1 MFLLPCYF
9 ALFILYF
16 MTDFN
21 ILYQMATK
29 PLTTEAIALTEKKMD
44 MALED
49 IIKMSKNPK
58 SRGRK
63 QRRVPVRSFFLWK
76 QAYLSDIFSLFLGCH
91 HNIWILCPF
100 RTKFR
105 SFPIILLKINLQ
117 RFDVLWIQ
125 DRHLD
130 RYEMVAAKVHYL
142 FIYFAHDLTFLCVF
156 QRW

>member
-63 QRRVPVRSFFLWK
+63 QRRIPVSFFFGESKLTSLI
-76 QAYLSDIFSLFLGCH
+76 LSIIYALFS
-91 HNIWILCPF
+91 WAV
-100 RTKFR
+100 
-105 SFPIILLKINLQ
+105 III
-117 RFDVLWIQ
+117 
-125 DRHLD
+125 
-130 RYEMVAAKVHYL
+130 YESSVHSEQNSE
-142 FIYFAHDLTFLCVF
+142 VS
-156 QRW
+156 Q

>member
-1 MFLLPCYF
+1 
-9 ALFILYF
+9 

-63 QRRVPVRSFFLWK
+63 QRRVPVRSLFFFCESKLTS
-76 QAYLSDIFSLFLGCH
+76 LISSLFS
-91 HNIWILCPF
+91 WAV
-100 RTKFR
+100 
-105 SFPIILLKINLQ
+105 III
-117 RFDVLWIQ
+117 
-125 DRHLD
+125 
-130 RYEMVAAKVHYL
+130 YESSVHSEQNSE
-142 FIYFAHDLTFLCVF
+142 VS
-156 QRW
+156 Q

>member
-63 QRRVPVRSFFLWK
+63 QRRIPVSFFFFFFGESKLTSLI
-76 QAYLSDIFSLFLGCH
+76 LSIIYALFS
-91 HNIWILCPF
+91 WAV
-100 RTKFR
+100 
-105 SFPIILLKINLQ
+105 III
-117 RFDVLWIQ
+117 
-125 DRHLD
+125 
-130 RYEMVAAKVHYL
+130 YESSVHSEQNSE
-142 FIYFAHDLTFLCVF
+142 VS
-156 QRW
+156 Q

>member
-63 QRRVPVRSFFLWK
+63 QRRVPVRSF
-76 QAYLSDIFSLFLGCH
+76 
-91 HNIWILCPF
+91 
-100 RTKFR
+100 
-105 SFPIILLKINLQ
+105 SF
-117 RFDVLWIQ
+117 FFW
-125 DRHLD
+125 
-130 RYEMVAAKVHYL
+130 
-142 FIYFAHDLTFLCVF
+142 
-156 QRW
+156 

>member
-63 QRRVPVRSFFLWK
+63 QRRVPVRFFFFFFLFLFCESK
-76 QAYLSDIFSLFLGCH
+76 LTSLISSIIYALFS
-91 HNIWILCPF
+91 WAV
-100 RTKFR
+100 
-105 SFPIILLKINLQ
+105 III
-117 RFDVLWIQ
+117 
-125 DRHLD
+125 
-130 RYEMVAAKVHYL
+130 YESSVHSEQNSEVSL
-142 FIYFAHDLTFLCVF
+142 
-156 QRW
+156 